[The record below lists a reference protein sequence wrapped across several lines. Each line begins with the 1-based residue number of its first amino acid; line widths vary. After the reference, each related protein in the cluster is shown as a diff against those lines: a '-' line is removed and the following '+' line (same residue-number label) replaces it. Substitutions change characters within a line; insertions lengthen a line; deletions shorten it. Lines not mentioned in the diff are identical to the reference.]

1 MVNIISKYDSKEL
14 EEEGNNSSRIQMQR
28 TGLSDFRN
36 YKMNRPIRILA
47 VGSSM
52 RENSYGTLAAKLVL
66 QLSKNYGTET
76 KLLDLRQTELPI
88 YNPED
93 SSDSNTQV
101 QRLVKW
107 ADAFILASPD
117 YHGSMSGVMK
127 NFLDHFWAEFAGKLF
142 GFICA
147 SHEKG
152 LTVMDQMRTA
162 VRQCYGWSLPYGISI
177 NGEEDF
183 NDRAEI
189 TNVLLNKR
197 LRMFARDVVVYGG
210 LIRAQFLQDIVDDNL
225 LDTFAIRYVA
235 SRAETFDYLIRK

>member
-1 MVNIISKYDSKEL
+1 VVNIISKYDSTES

-52 RENSYGTLAAKLVL
+52 RENSYSTLAAKLVL

-101 QRLVKW
+101 QRLIKW

-162 VRQCYGWSLPYGISI
+162 VRQCYRWSLPYGISI

-183 NDRAEI
+183 NDSAEI

-225 LDTFAIRYVA
+225 LDTFAIRYK
-235 SRAETFDYLIRK
+235 SLLAEQKPLIT

>member
-1 MVNIISKYDSKEL
+1 VVNIISKYDSTES

-28 TGLSDFRN
+28 TGLSDSRN

-52 RENSYGTLAAKLVL
+52 RENSYSTLAAKLVL

-101 QRLVKW
+101 QRLIKW

-183 NDRAEI
+183 NDSAEI

-225 LDTFAIRYVA
+225 LDTFAIRYK
-235 SRAETFDYLIRK
+235 SLLAEQKPLIT